1 LLKTHNVSQRAVVS
15 NSQPV
20 TSIVASK
27 NRPTGNAVGAAS
39 FSIGAVVAAT
49 LGAACCSVPL
59 LGPVIVAALGV
70 SGAAT
75 FAGIKPYTPYLFI
88 LSALMLAFSFWTIY
102 RPANQCA
109 INANGQTINA
119 AHQSIKML
127 LWVAAAIWIISV
139 SFTLI
144 SLTKS

>member
-1 LLKTHNVSQRAVVS
+1 MLDRNGSSA
-15 NSQPV
+15 
-20 TSIVASK
+20 
-27 NRPTGNAVGAAS
+27 RPNQGSAVGAAS
-39 FSIGAVVAAT
+39 FSIGAVITTT

-88 LSALMLAFSFWTIY
+88 LSFMMLAFSFWTVY
-102 RPANQCA
+102 RPLRQCVVDA
-109 INANGQTINA
+109 HGRETNGA
-119 AHQSIKML
+119 RHVIKVL
-127 LWVAAAIWIISV
+127 LAVATAIWIISV
-139 SFTLI
+139 GFTLL